1 MVSVNAKAPF
11 FIIQLALPRLRD
23 NSRIINIS
31 SVATRISL
39 PDFVAYSMTKGA
51 INTMTFTLAKQLGAR
66 GITVNAILPGFI
78 KTDMNAELLSDPM
91 MKQYATTIS
100 AFNRL
105 GEVEDIADTVAFLA
119 SPDSRWVTGQLID
132 VSGGSCL

>member
-1 MVSVNAKAPF
+1 
-11 FIIQLALPRLRD
+11 
-23 NSRIINIS
+23 
-31 SVATRISL
+31 
-39 PDFVAYSMTKGA
+39 MTKGA

-105 GEVEDIADTVAFLA
+105 GEVEDIADTAVIPCF
-119 SPDSRWVTGQLID
+119 SRQPLGNWTIN
-132 VSGGSCL
+132 

>member
-1 MVSVNAKAPF
+1 
-11 FIIQLALPRLRD
+11 
-23 NSRIINIS
+23 
-31 SVATRISL
+31 
-39 PDFVAYSMTKGA
+39 MTKGA

-105 GEVEDIADTVAFLA
+105 GEVEDIADTAFLA

>member
-1 MVSVNAKAPF
+1 
-11 FIIQLALPRLRD
+11 
-23 NSRIINIS
+23 
-31 SVATRISL
+31 
-39 PDFVAYSMTKGA
+39 
-51 INTMTFTLAKQLGAR
+51 
-66 GITVNAILPGFI
+66 
-78 KTDMNAELLSDPM
+78 M

-105 GEVEDIADTVAFLA
+105 GEVEDIADTAAFLA

>member
-1 MVSVNAKAPF
+1 
-11 FIIQLALPRLRD
+11 
-23 NSRIINIS
+23 
-31 SVATRISL
+31 
-39 PDFVAYSMTKGA
+39 
-51 INTMTFTLAKQLGAR
+51 
-66 GITVNAILPGFI
+66 
-78 KTDMNAELLSDPM
+78 M

-105 GEVEDIADTVAFLA
+105 EVEDIADTAAFLA

>member
-1 MVSVNAKAPF
+1 MQKHHSLSFNKHCHVYVTIAELLIFHP
-11 FIIQLALPRLRD
+11 P
-23 NSRIINIS
+23 
-31 SVATRISL
+31 TRISL

-105 GEVEDIADTVAFLA
+105 GEVEDIADTAHSLLLQTA
-119 SPDSRWVTGQLID
+119 AGLLDN
-132 VSGGSCL
+132 